1 MIILMVFSL
10 MELGELLYGF
20 AHISL
25 GGFWVTKAYVTSYFI
40 SRVPTVSP
48 GCQGGIAFL
57 FGVVPSST
65 RRKCRWV
72 KTHGLGRT
80 SSGYNLL
87 CHCDATVMRTAPAA
101 RVPMFPEGE
110 MLVMTL
116 LSHIAVPTTPLTRF
130 HLAKLRMSSHLDI
143 GLRHFHFK
151 HPASS

>member
-1 MIILMVFSL
+1 MNCFVVLLTSHLEASESPRLMSLVILSQGSL
-10 MELGELLYGF
+10 QCPQAAKEVL
-20 AHISL
+20 
-25 GGFWVTKAYVTSYFI
+25 
-40 SRVPTVSP
+40 
-48 GCQGGIAFL
+48 
-57 FGVVPSST
+57 PSSLVSFLPQPEENAA
-65 RRKCRWV
+65 WV

-101 RVPMFPEGE
+101 RVPVFPEGK

-130 HLAKLRMSSHLDI
+130 HRAKLRMSSHLDV